1 MSNIGAPL
9 WGDNRYGRG
18 IPGQQIALWGY
29 KLTFRHPTQ
38 GEIMTFHSMPE
49 GSIWNAYADLLTVP
63 EDTDTPKERP
73 ALVIREEVVQRLE
86 EFDKYKPVKTD
97 ELL

>member
-1 MSNIGAPL
+1 
-9 WGDNRYGRG
+9 
-18 IPGQQIALWGY
+18 
-29 KLTFRHPTQ
+29 
-38 GEIMTFHSMPE
+38 MP
-49 GSIWNAYADLLTVP
+49 WNAYADLLTIP

-73 ALVIREEVVQRLE
+73 ALVLRDEVVQRLE